1 MSFMQKK
8 YIETVQKIY
17 LSNKLFAGAA
27 RLVVSLALFLL
38 WSNLRNPFMKFV
50 ISPCG
55 GEGRDRFRLIKT
67 EKETKI

>member
-27 RLVVSLALFLL
+27 RLVVSLA
-38 WSNLRNPFMKFV
+38 FV
-50 ISPCG
+50 SFVV
-55 GEGRDRFRLIKT
+55 ES
-67 EKETKI
+67 KESFYEFCHLTMRWRRQRQI